1 LVAAAGNTLGM
12 LRIGLGNLVVDGGQS
27 GEQLSRRR
35 RMSIAQQTET
45 MDGHGEKGKRPY
57 PASHI

>member
-1 LVAAAGNTLGM
+1 M
-12 LRIGLGNLVVDGGQS
+12 LRIGLGNPVAEGGQS

-57 PASHI
+57 LARHI